1 MLPVAC
7 ASSAAVCPRAPA
19 GPSTG
24 GTGVPLVLGRRIA
37 PPSMNFFSD
46 FMAELDAF
54 ADDAVGRR
62 MGNGAKFYGKRK
74 SSFYGADDTQKK
86 ADPKSSSREEDYSG
100 PEGGSYFVLG
110 EKDEQGRP
118 LEFLTRQEARARKA
132 QSEAAAEEEE
142 DEEALMEEFRRLLSD
157 GGRVD

>member
-7 ASSAAVCPRAPA
+7 ASSAAVSPRAPA

-24 GTGVPLVLGRRIA
+24 GIGVRLVRIA
-37 PPSMNFFSD
+37 PASRDFFSD

-132 QSEAAAEEEE
+132 QSEAAAE
-142 DEEALMEEFRRLLSD
+142 
-157 GGRVD
+157 